1 MIVTLLAFI
10 VVLGIVITVH
20 EFGHFS
26 MAKLLKIRVITFS
39 LGFGPRL
46 FGFTRGGT
54 EYRVSALPLGGYVKM
69 AGEAFDEDRQG
80 APDEFLSHPKWH
92 RLLVALAGPI
102 MNILL
107 AILIVAI
114 SYIQGVQVFPRYLKE
129 PAVVGPV
136 TPDSVAQRA
145 GLQSKDRI
153 VAVNG
158 NRVNTWQDMEI
169 ALATTPRDSL
179 AVTVDRDGRRL
190 DLHLKAP
197 QGETTDTEALGFR
210 TMLPRTIV
218 HDLGENSPAQ
228 AAELQPGDEIL
239 SVRAENGREGKSYD
253 EILNIIAASKG
264 IPLEFE
270 IRRAATAPDTEMN
283 WDELVSELS
292 RTGTVHRKIV
302 TPEEKTFASE
312 DRKEY
317 RRVIIGF
324 NPVFPADYKHYGLFG
339 SIGQSVRHNYDVAA
353 MTFTIIGRIFTG
365 SASVRTLSGPIEI
378 ASVAGSAARTRSA
391 RLFFGFIGL
400 LSLNL
405 GIFNLLPIPIL
416 DGGVIALLLVEGLIG
431 RDLSRG
437 IKEKIVQ
444 VGFVFLILLMGFVV
458 FNDLTKIPIFHNI
471 FR

>member
-10 VVLGIVITVH
+10 VVLGIVITIH
-20 EFGHFS
+20 EFGHFA

-46 FGFTRGGT
+46 VGFTRGGT
-54 EYRVSALPLGGYVKM
+54 EYRISPLPLGGYVKM

-92 RLLVALAGPI
+92 RLLVALAGPV

-107 AILIVAI
+107 AIAIVTT
-114 SYIQGVQVFPRYLKE
+114 SYMQGMVVARYFKQ

-136 TPDSVAQRA
+136 TPGSIAQRA

-153 VAVNG
+153 IAVDG
-158 NRVNTWQDMEI
+158 NPIDTWQSMEI
-169 ALATTPRDSL
+169 ALGTASPNAL
-179 AVTVDRDGRRL
+179 NVTVDRAGRRV
-190 DLHLKAP
+190 DLHFEPP
-197 QGETTDTEALGFR
+197 QTETAGPDSLGFKN
-210 TMLPRTIV
+210 MLPSTIV
-218 HDLGENSPAQ
+218 QDVDENSPAQ
-228 AAELQPGDEIL
+228 KAGLQAGDEII
-239 SVRAENGREGKSYD
+239 SVQGNGKTGTGYD
-253 EILNIIAASKG
+253 EILNIIAESRD
-264 IPLEFE
+264 IPLQFSIRRPAAAPKSGTSWDALIAELRRTGRIHDLTITPKEE
-270 IRRAATAPDTEMN
+270 IREGR
-283 WDELVSELS
+283 
-292 RTGTVHRKIV
+292 RK
-302 TPEEKTFASE
+302 
-312 DRKEY
+312 
-317 RRVIIGF
+317 VIIGF
-324 NPVFPADYKHYGLFG
+324 YPEIPVNHERYGLWG
-339 SIGQSVRHNYDVAA
+339 SVGKSVRHNYEITVL
-353 MTFTIIGRIFTG
+353 TFQVIGRIFTG
-365 SASVRTLSGPIEI
+365 SASVKNISGPIQI
-378 ASVAGSAARTRSA
+378 ASVAGDAARTRSA

-416 DGGVIALLLVEGLIG
+416 DGGVIALLLIEGLIG
-431 RDLSRG
+431 RDLSLG